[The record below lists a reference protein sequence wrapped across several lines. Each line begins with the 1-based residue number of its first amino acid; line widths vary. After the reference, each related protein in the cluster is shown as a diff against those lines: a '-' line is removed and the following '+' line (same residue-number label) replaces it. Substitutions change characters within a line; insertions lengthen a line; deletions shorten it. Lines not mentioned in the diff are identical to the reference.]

1 MHLPDVCLRVAAL
14 AAAWLF
20 IPGSSVRAETG
31 DLASAASAEIQRRA
45 AHGAEP
51 VALPDRA
58 LESREL
64 EIFLDGMMAAQ
75 FSAHKLAGAA
85 VVVVKDGAVLLS
97 KGYGYADLERRTS
110 VDPLQTRF
118 TVGSISKVIIWTAVM
133 QLVEQGRLDLDA
145 DVNRYL
151 LRFKLPDTFAAPV
164 TMRHLLTHTA
174 GFEEVGAP
182 FAAQDASKYSSLGE
196 FLADHMPARV
206 LPPPRDL
213 AHATRPYSNWGALLA
228 AHVVECISNRSFAQY
243 AAENILVPLGMRNS
257 VFADA
262 RSETLAHRAQGYVYR
277 QGEMSGALEDMAP
290 SGPAGGMIATADDIG
305 KLMLAHLQGGR
316 LGDARILEERTIRL
330 MQQRGAQASDAL
342 DGMALGFMD
351 GRRNG
356 RRILRHDGSTQY
368 THSELML
375 VPDAGLG
382 LFVVYNSQDGGY
394 ARREFV
400 RAFVD
405 RYLPATRPA
414 VAAKDDDLQPLA
426 QYAGAY
432 RSERR
437 SFTTFEKL
445 LGSLPLRVT
454 PMTSG
459 ALLLGGEQ
467 WTPIAQDIFQ
477 NPLGERVVFQR
488 TRGRINGFSLKS
500 SLVPVRR
507 IEWFQDPRWH
517 AVGVLLILISAGA
530 AVQGA
535 FGKKNIGSS
544 AQKRVKTFLGLLG
557 VLIIVTTLLLGSVF
571 AAGLA
576 TIMTQGVPARL
587 FVGVATGLAAAGLTL
602 VLSLVIVVMAKKQR
616 SMNGLV
622 LPSVHCACALLFVV
636 LLHYWNLL
644 GWRVG

>member
-1 MHLPDVCLRVAAL
+1 MHLPDVCLL
-14 AAAWLF
+14 AAALLLL
-20 IPGSSVRAETG
+20 PASSVRAETG
-31 DLASAASAEIQRRA
+31 DFASADSAEIQRRTA
-45 AHGAEP
+45 QGTEP

-64 EIFLDGMMAAQ
+64 EIFLDGVMAAQ

-151 LRFKLPDTFAAPV
+151 LRFKIPETFAAPV

-182 FAAQDASKYSSLGE
+182 FAAQVASKYSSLGE

-213 AHATRPYSNWGALLA
+213 AHAARPYSNWGALLA

-243 AAENILVPLGMRNS
+243 AAENILNPLGMRDS
-257 VFADA
+257 IFAD
-262 RSETLAHRAQGYVYR
+262 SSSGTLADRARGYVYR
-277 QGEMSGALEDMAP
+277 NGRMTGALEDMAP
-290 SGPAGGMIATADDIG
+290 SGPAGGMIATAADIG
-305 KLMLAHLQGGR
+305 KLMLAHLQGGV
-316 LGDARILEERTIRL
+316 LDDARILEDHTVRV
-330 MQQRGAQASDAL
+330 MQQHSSHASDAQ
-342 DGMALGFMD
+342 DGMALGLMD

-375 VPDAGLG
+375 VPEAGVG
-382 LFVVYNSQDGGY
+382 LFVVYNSRDGGY
-394 ARREFV
+394 ARRELV

-405 RYLPATRPA
+405 RYLPAARPP
-414 VAAKDDDLQPLA
+414 VAANGNSLTLA

-445 LGSLPLRVT
+445 LGSLPLTVK
-454 PMTSG
+454 PMANGT
-459 ALLLGGEQ
+459 LLLAGEQ
-467 WTPIAQDIFQ
+467 WMPVTPDVFQ
-477 NPLGERVVFQR
+477 NSFGERVVFQR
-488 TRGRINGFSLKS
+488 VQGRIDGFSLKS
-500 SLVPVRR
+500 SLVPMRR
-507 IEWFQDPRWH
+507 IEWFEDPRWH
-517 AVGVLLILISAGA
+517 AVGLLLILISAAA
-530 AVQGA
+530 AVRGA
-535 FGKKNIGSS
+535 FRKKDIGSS
-544 AQKRVKTFLGLLG
+544 ADTRLTSLFGLLG
-557 VLIIVTTLLLGSVF
+557 VLTIMTTLLLGSVMVG
-571 AAGLA
+571 GLA
-576 TIMTQGVPARL
+576 PIMAQGVPARL
-587 FVGVATGLAAAGLTL
+587 FVAVAIGIAAAALTL
-602 VLSLVIVVMAKKQR
+602 VLLLVIVVMAHRRR
-616 SMNGLV
+616 SLRGLAW
-622 LPSVHCACALLFVV
+622 PSVHCACAVLFVV

-644 GWRVG
+644 GLRLG

>member
-1 MHLPDVCLRVAAL
+1 MHLSEVCLRAAAL
-14 AAAWLF
+14 AAALLTAL
-20 IPGSSVRAETG
+20 SVR
-31 DLASAASAEIQRRA
+31 
-45 AHGAEP
+45 AEP
-51 VALPDRA
+51 VALPDRDLEPQA
-58 LESREL
+58 LEL
-64 EIFLDGMMAAQ
+64 FFDGVMAAQ

-85 VVVVKDGAVLLS
+85 VVVVKDGAVLLR
-97 KGYGYADLERRTS
+97 KGYGYADLEQRTS
-110 VDPLQTRF
+110 VEPLRTGF

-151 LRFKLPDTFAAPV
+151 LRFEIPDTFAAPV

-182 FAAQDASKYSSLGE
+182 FAPQVASKYSSLGE

-213 AHATRPYSNWGALLA
+213 AHAARPYSNWGALLA
-228 AHVVECISNRSFAQY
+228 AHVVECVSNRSFAQY
-243 AAENILVPLGMRNS
+243 AAENILVPLGMRHS

-262 RSETLAHRAQGYVYR
+262 GSGTIPNRAQGYVYR
-277 QGEMSGALEDMAP
+277 NGRMTGTLENMAP

-305 KLMLAHLQGGR
+305 KLMITHLRGGVSD
-316 LGDARILEERTIRL
+316 DARILEGRTVRL
-330 MQQRGAQASDAL
+330 MQQHSAQASDAL
-342 DGMALGFMD
+342 DGMALGWMD

-382 LFVVYNSQDGGY
+382 LFVVYNSQGGGY

-400 RAFVD
+400 RAFAD
-405 RYLPATRPA
+405 RYLPATRPR
-414 VAAKDDDLQPLA
+414 VAANDDDSPALA

-445 LGSLPLRVT
+445 LGSLPLTVT
-454 PMTSG
+454 AMTNG
-459 ALLLGGEQ
+459 TLLLGGEQ
-467 WTPIAQDIFQ
+467 WTPIAPDIFESS
-477 NPLGERVVFQR
+477 LGERVVFQR
-488 TRGRINGFSLKS
+488 ARGRIDGFSLKS

-517 AVGVLLILISAGA
+517 AVGLLVILISAGA
-530 AVQGA
+530 AVRGA
-535 FGKKNIGSS
+535 FRKKNIGSS
-544 AQKRVKTFLGLLG
+544 AETRLKTFLGLLG
-557 VLIIVTTLLLGSVF
+557 VLIIVTTFLLGSVI

-576 TIMTQGVPARL
+576 PIMTQGVPIRL
-587 FVGVATGLAAAGLTL
+587 FVGVATGMAAAALTL
-602 VLSLVIVVMAKKQR
+602 VLSLVIVVMANKRR
-616 SMNGLV
+616 SLHGLV
-622 LPSVHCACALLFVV
+622 LPSVHCACAVLFVV